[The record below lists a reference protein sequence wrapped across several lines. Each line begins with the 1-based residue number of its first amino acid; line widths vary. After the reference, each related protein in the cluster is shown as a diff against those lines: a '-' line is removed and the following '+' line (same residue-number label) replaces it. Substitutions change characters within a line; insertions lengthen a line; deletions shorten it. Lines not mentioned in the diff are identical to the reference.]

1 MTAQVVS
8 MSFPAGTAPNIV
20 QTQFAQAVFRSVFQ
34 QRGIDTSKM
43 VFNAS
48 PAIMQTTQAAVL
60 ASPPIAQAAVA
71 AAAGGPITVSA
82 NVDGVTGAVTPSSTL
97 SKTHIAVGNE
107 VLDPTFVMPTSPPA
121 MKNPPGAP
129 PLKADPVTGQ
139 THDLVGMYGNAAN
152 DVVFGSTGLLASL
165 GKVGG
170 LAAGAVIGT
179 LAGGPVGLII
189 GAAAGG
195 GLDYLRAQASKKA

>member
-1 MTAQVVS
+1 MSAQVVS

-20 QTQFAQAVFRSVFQ
+20 QTQFAQAVFRSVLQ

-48 PAIMQTTQAAVL
+48 PAIMQTVNTAVL

-71 AAAGGPITVSA
+71 AAGGGPITVSA
-82 NVDGVTGAVTPSSTL
+82 NVDGATGSVTPSSTL
-97 SKTHIAVGNE
+97 SKAHIAVGPE
-107 VLDPTFVMPTSPPA
+107 VLDPTYVLPTSPPS

-139 THDLVGMYGNAAN
+139 PHDLVNMYGNSASE
-152 DVVFGSTGLLASL
+152 VVFGSAGLLDSL

-195 GLDYLRAQASKKA
+195 GLDYLRAKAKHS